1 MSARHTAIA
10 ALAGALLV
18 AGSATGVTTTAA
30 AAEDADAAAHAGA
43 FLERELAR
51 GGHVFDYPGTE
62 QADYGVTI
70 DAVLALAA
78 TGTSPGE
85 AAAATAAVEKH
96 LDDYLGP
103 SFGPT
108 ELYAGPVAK
117 TALLTMTMGE
127 DPQEFAGRDLLD
139 DLADLQTPDGRYADR
154 TAYTDTSNTFT
165 QGLALTALVRAGEDP
180 PPTGVDFLLDQ
191 QCGDGGFRLFVESPD
206 CTSDPD
212 ATALATIAL
221 LALDQPAAAKGLD
234 YLAGRM
240 DADGGIGGGVGAESA
255 NTNST
260 GLAATA
266 FAAGGRAAERE
277 RANAFVARLQL
288 GCSAPAA
295 ARGAIAYDADAYA
308 ALVAAGADA
317 QVSDQER
324 RATSQAAFGLSGATL
339 LNVSIDGATPGSDGC
354 TGGPSSTS
362 PPPST
367 TTPPP
372 TTPPPTSPPVTST
385 TTVTT
390 TVTAPAP
397 PAPPPPAP
405 VTVTV
410 TEREQGTDAPAG
422 DEQDSDEQD
431 GDGGSD
437 RSGTSSSTSPAST
450 SSARSTPPPTG
461 PLPAAGS
468 PTAQAVAPAATP
480 AGPNAAD
487 TTGSQRLPYLLAGGL
502 VLLGAAAAAYILMRG
517 RT

>member
-18 AGSATGVTTTAA
+18 AGVTTGVTTAA
-30 AAEDADAAAHAGA
+30 AAGDAGGDAAAHAGA

-78 TGTSPGE
+78 TGTGPAE

-108 ELYAGPVAK
+108 ELYAGPLAK
-117 TALLTMTMGE
+117 TALLAMTMGE
-127 DPQEFAGRDLLD
+127 DPHDFSGRDLLD
-139 DLADLQTPDGRYADR
+139 DLAALQTAEGRYADR

-180 PPTGVDFLLDQ
+180 PATGVDFLLDQ

-260 GLAATA
+260 GLAATT
-266 FAAGGRAAERE
+266 FAAGGRAADRE

-324 RATSQAAFGLSGATL
+324 RATSQAAFGLSGAAL
-339 LNVSIDGATPGSDGC
+339 LDVSIDGATPGSDGC

-362 PPPST
+362 SPPST
-367 TTPPP
+367 

-385 TTVTT
+385 ATVTT

-422 DEQDSDEQD
+422 DEQD

-450 SSARSTPPPTG
+450 SSARLTPPPTG

>member
-18 AGSATGVTTTAA
+18 AGGATGVTTTAA

-78 TGTSPGE
+78 TGTGPGE

-117 TALLTMTMGE
+117 TALLAMTMGE

-139 DLADLQTPDGRYADR
+139 DLAALQTPDGRYADR

-191 QCGDGGFRLFVESPD
+191 QCDDGGFRLFVESPD

-221 LALDQPAAAKGLD
+221 LALDQPAAARGLD

-324 RATSQAAFGLSGATL
+324 RATSQAAFGLSGAAL
-339 LNVSIDGATPGSDGC
+339 LDVSIDGATPGSDGC

-397 PAPPPPAP
+397 PPPPA

-410 TEREQGTDAPAG
+410 TAPDDAAG
-422 DEQDSDEQD
+422 DDSAADP
-431 GDGGSD
+431 
-437 RSGTSSSTSPAST
+437 SSTTPEARSRRSANPSSTTASAMSTAPPST
-450 SSARSTPPPTG
+450 SS
-461 PLPAAGS
+461 PAAG
-468 PTAQAVAPAATP
+468 QPAATATP
-480 AGPNAAD
+480 AAAPTAASAAD
-487 TTGSQRLPYLLAGGL
+487 PTGSQRLPYLLAGGL